1 MVMMRRREPSEAVV
15 ARTRRVSL
23 SAVPRRWR
31 SSSEVIGKLRAVTEQ
46 DGYFFRKSRMAAL
59 WKGRTSMMRRIF
71 PGKCSTGAE
80 AV

>member
-1 MVMMRRREPSEAVV
+1 MRSREPSEAVV

-23 SAVPRRWR
+23 SAEPRRRR

-46 DGYFFRKSRMAAL
+46 AGYFFRKSRMAAL
-59 WKGRTSMMRRIF
+59 WNGRTSMMRRIF
-71 PGKCSTGAE
+71 PGKCPTGAG